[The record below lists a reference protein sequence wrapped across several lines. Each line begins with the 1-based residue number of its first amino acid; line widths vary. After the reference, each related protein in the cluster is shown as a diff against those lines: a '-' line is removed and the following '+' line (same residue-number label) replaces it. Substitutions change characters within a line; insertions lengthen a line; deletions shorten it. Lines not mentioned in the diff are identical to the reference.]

1 MHVEPSLVLDGVG
14 VFVRRGKRRWRVLK
28 DVSLTVAPS
37 EVVGIHAA
45 PGTGKTTLLE
55 VAAGL
60 LEPAEGQ
67 VFIEGQ
73 SLASLSRDQRVDLRK
88 DRVAW
93 MHRGGVDEFEVAK
106 YVALPVSAGR
116 GMREATDLAV
126 EALERVGI
134 AHCAKQQWGQ
144 LSDWERVL
152 VAFAKGYVRRPSL
165 MVVDDLLDRLGP
177 TGTRQAGELL
187 LKLAEECGSAV
198 LAASSEYESLLI
210 AHRVLSLDAATITP
224 KDKTVLRLNETRLRA
239 GRGHG

>member
-1 MHVEPSLVLDGVG
+1 VVGEPVLVLDGVG

-28 DVSLTVAPS
+28 DVSLSVAPG
-37 EVVGIHAA
+37 EVVGVHAA

-55 VAAGL
+55 VAVGL

-67 VFIEGQ
+67 VFIEGEN
-73 SLASLSRDQRVDLRK
+73 LASLSRDQRVDLRR

-152 VAFAKGYVRRPSL
+152 IAFAKGYVRRPSL

-187 LKLAEECGSAV
+187 LDLAQECGSAV
-198 LAASSEYESLLI
+198 LAASSEHEALLI
-210 AHRVLSLDAATITP
+210 AHRVLNLDAATITP
-224 KDKTVLRLNETRLRA
+224 KDKTVLRLNETRLHA